1 MSIISPN
8 SDFDFSKVKLGNP
21 SGIQGGAYFSK
32 ITMNDDQ
39 LLIQTPKSTTKNGI
53 TTTDKKNC
61 VDFMFNVEQTTFSD
75 WIEQFE
81 RKVKELIYQRKDAWF
96 TSEMTMEDIDYFFT
110 PMSRAYKTKYYLLR
124 AFEQKNKMFKSEKKY
139 NFGIFGENG
148 EETTGDEL
156 SNENTQCISILEI
169 QGLKFTSN
177 SFRIEVSISQIMVV
191 KEKKLNEHCM
201 IKKLDADVVVQEKP
215 VMSVVQE
222 KPVMS
227 VVQEK
232 PVMSVVQEKP
242 VMSVVQEKPV
252 MSVVQEKPHTA
263 VVQEKPHTAVV
274 QEKQTIVP
282 QINKKQTRILVEP
295 DEIQE
300 VTIEEPP
307 EIQEVNIIPSALSNN
322 DEPISLKQPNEVY
335 YEIYREARKKA
346 KIAKNLAIKAYLE
359 AKRIKNTYLLEDFDS
374 DVSSSSENEDEDNNI
389 FEAI

>member
-1 MSIISPN
+1 MSIIIPN

-32 ITMNDDQ
+32 IVLNDDQ
-39 LLIQTPKSTTKNGI
+39 LLIQTPKSNTKNGI
-53 TTTDKKNC
+53 TSTDKKNC

-75 WIEQFE
+75 WIERFE
-81 RKVKELIYQRKDAWF
+81 RRVKELIYQRKDAWF

-139 NFGIFGENG
+139 NFGVFGENG

-156 SNENTQCISILEI
+156 ANENTQCISILEI

-201 IKKLDADVVVQEKP
+201 IKKLDAEVVVQEKP
-215 VMSVVQE
+215 AMAVVHE
-222 KPVMS
+222 KPHTV
-227 VVQEK
+227 
-232 PVMSVVQEKP
+232 
-242 VMSVVQEKPV
+242 
-252 MSVVQEKPHTA
+252 VVQEKPHTV
-263 VVQEKPHTAVV
+263 VVQENHVS
-274 QEKQTIVP
+274 IVSP
-282 QINKKQTRILVEP
+282 INKKQQKIVVEP
-295 DEIQE
+295 DEIRE

-374 DVSSSSENEDEDNNI
+374 DVSSSSENEDEDNI

>member
-1 MSIISPN
+1 MSIIIPN

-32 ITMNDDQ
+32 IALNDDQ
-39 LLIQTPKSTTKNGI
+39 LLIQTPKSNTKNGI

-81 RKVKELIYQRKDAWF
+81 RRVKELIYQRKDAWF

-139 NFGIFGENG
+139 NFGVFGENG

-156 SNENTQCISILEI
+156 ANENTQCISILEI

-191 KEKKLNEHCM
+191 KEKKLNDYCM

-215 VMSVVQE
+215 AM
-222 KPVMS
+222 
-227 VVQEK
+227 
-232 PVMSVVQEKP
+232 
-242 VMSVVQEKPV
+242 
-252 MSVVQEKPHTA
+252 A
-263 VVQEKPHTAVV
+263 VVQEKPHSVAVQEKPHSVAVQEKPHSVVV
-274 QEKQTIVP
+274 QEKPHSVAVQEKPVFAKIQENTVSIVSP
-282 QINKKQTRILVEP
+282 INKKQQKIVVEP
-295 DEIQE
+295 DEIRE

-346 KIAKNLAIKAYLE
+346 KITKNLAIKAYLE

-374 DVSSSSENEDEDNNI
+374 DVSSSSENEDEDNI

>member
-1 MSIISPN
+1 MIKQHQMSIIIPN
-8 SDFDFSKVKLGNP
+8 SSFDFSKVKLGNP

-32 ITMNDDQ
+32 ITMNDEQ
-39 LLIQTPKSTTKNGI
+39 LLIQTPKSSTKNGI

-96 TSEMTMEDIDYFFT
+96 TSEMTTEDIDYFFT
-110 PMSRAYKTKYYLLR
+110 PMSRVYKSKYYLLR
-124 AFEQKNKMFKSEKKY
+124 AFEQKNKLFKSEKKY

-148 EETTGDEL
+148 EEADGGEL
-156 SNENTQCISILEI
+156 TNENTQCISILEI

-177 SFRIEVSISQIMVV
+177 SFRIEVSISQIMIV

-201 IKKLDADVVVQEKP
+201 IKKLDFDEEKKKPVVVHEKPVVVQEKP
-215 VMSVVQE
+215 LE
-222 KPVMS
+222 LHEPTNKN
-227 VVQEK
+227 
-232 PVMSVVQEKP
+232 
-242 VMSVVQEKPV
+242 
-252 MSVVQEKPHTA
+252 
-263 VVQEKPHTAVV
+263 
-274 QEKQTIVP
+274 TIN
-282 QINKKQTRILVEP
+282 IFTLNKKQTKNN

-300 VTIEEPP
+300 VNIEYPL

-322 DEPISLKQPNEVY
+322 DEPISLKKPNEVY

-346 KIAKNLAIKAYLE
+346 KITKNLAIKAYLE

-374 DVSSSSENEDEDNNI
+374 DVSSENEDNVFD
-389 FEAI
+389 AI

>member
-1 MSIISPN
+1 MSIIIPN
-8 SDFDFSKVKLGNP
+8 SEFDFSKVKLGNP

-32 ITMNDDQ
+32 IILNDEQ

-81 RKVKELIYQRKDAWF
+81 RKIKELIYQRKDAWF

-110 PMSRAYKTKYYLLR
+110 PMARAYKTKYYLLR

-139 NFGIFGENG
+139 NFGVFGENG

-156 SNENTQCISILEI
+156 ANENTQCISILEI

-191 KEKKLNEHCM
+191 KEKKLNEYCM
-201 IKKLDADVVVQEKP
+201 IKKLDVDADVVVQEKP
-215 VMSVVQE
+215 HS
-222 KPVMS
+222 
-227 VVQEK
+227 
-232 PVMSVVQEKP
+232 
-242 VMSVVQEKPV
+242 
-252 MSVVQEKPHTA
+252 A
-263 VVQEKPHTAVV
+263 VVQEKPHSAVV
-274 QEKQTIVP
+274 QEKPHSAVVSP
-282 QINKKQTRILVEP
+282 INKKQHKIVVEQ
-295 DEIQE
+295 DEIRE

-374 DVSSSSENEDEDNNI
+374 DVSSSSENENEDNI

>member
-1 MSIISPN
+1 MSIIIPN
-8 SDFDFSKVKLGNP
+8 SEFDFSRVKLGNP

-32 ITMNDDQ
+32 ITMNDEQ

-81 RKVKELIYQRKDAWF
+81 RKIKELIYQRKDAWF

-110 PMSRAYKTKYYLLR
+110 PMSRVYKTKYYLLR
-124 AFEQKNKMFKSEKKY
+124 AFEQKNRMFKSEKKY
-139 NFGIFGENG
+139 AFGVFGENG
-148 EETTGDEL
+148 EETSGDEL
-156 SNENTQCISILEI
+156 ANENTQCISILEI

-191 KEKKLNEHCM
+191 KEKKLNEYCM
-201 IKKLDADVVVQEKP
+201 IKKLDADEKAIKPVLQENHPATMIVQEKPVVVQEKP
-215 VMSVVQE
+215 VVVQE
-222 KPVMS
+222 KPV

-232 PVMSVVQEKP
+232 PVVVQ
-242 VMSVVQEKPV
+242 
-252 MSVVQEKPHTA
+252 
-263 VVQEKPHTAVV
+263 
-274 QEKQTIVP
+274 
-282 QINKKQTRILVEP
+282 NKKSQKILVQP

-300 VTIEEPP
+300 VTIEEPS

-374 DVSSSSENEDEDNNI
+374 DVSSSSEVEDEDNI

>member
-1 MSIISPN
+1 MSIIIPN
-8 SDFDFSKVKLGNP
+8 SDFDFSKLKLGNP

-32 ITMNDDQ
+32 ITINDDQ

-61 VDFMFNVEQTTFSD
+61 VDFMFNVEQHTFSD

-110 PMSRAYKTKYYLLR
+110 PMSRAYKNKYYLLR

-156 SNENTQCISILEI
+156 ANENTQCISILEI

-177 SFRIEVSISQIMVV
+177 NFRIEVSISQIMVV
-191 KEKKLNEHCM
+191 KEKKLNEYCM
-201 IKKLDADVVVQEKP
+201 IKKLDADVVQEKP
-215 VMSVVQE
+215 QSVVV
-222 KPVMS
+222 PVS
-227 VVQEK
+227 
-232 PVMSVVQEKP
+232 
-242 VMSVVQEKPV
+242 
-252 MSVVQEKPHTA
+252 
-263 VVQEKPHTAVV
+263 
-274 QEKQTIVP
+274 IVSP
-282 QINKKQTRILVEP
+282 INKKQQKIVVEP
-295 DEIQE
+295 DEIRE

-322 DEPISLKQPNEVY
+322 DDPISLKQPNEVY

-374 DVSSSSENEDEDNNI
+374 DVSSSSENEDEDNI

>member
-1 MSIISPN
+1 MSIIIPN
-8 SDFDFSKVKLGNP
+8 SDFDFSKLKLGNP

-32 ITMNDDQ
+32 ITINDDQ

-61 VDFMFNVEQTTFSD
+61 VDFMFNVEQHTFSD

-110 PMSRAYKTKYYLLR
+110 PMSRAYKNKYYLLR

-156 SNENTQCISILEI
+156 ANENTQCISILEI

-177 SFRIEVSISQIMVV
+177 NFRIEVSISQIMVV
-191 KEKKLNEHCM
+191 KEKKLNEYCM
-201 IKKLDADVVVQEKP
+201 IKKLDADVVQEKP
-215 VMSVVQE
+215 QSVVVQE
-222 KPVMS
+222 KPQSV

-232 PVMSVVQEKP
+232 PQSVVVQEKP
-242 VMSVVQEKPV
+242 QSVVVQEKPQSV
-252 MSVVQEKPHTA
+252 VVQEKPQS
-263 VVQEKPHTAVV
+263 VVVPVS
-274 QEKQTIVP
+274 IVSP
-282 QINKKQTRILVEP
+282 INKKQQKIVVEP
-295 DEIQE
+295 DEIRE

-322 DEPISLKQPNEVY
+322 DDPISLKQPNEVY

-374 DVSSSSENEDEDNNI
+374 DVSSSSENEDEDNI

>member
-1 MSIISPN
+1 MSIIIPN
-8 SDFDFSKVKLGNP
+8 TSFDFSKVKLGNP

-32 ITMNDDQ
+32 ITLNDEQ

-53 TTTDKKNC
+53 TMTDKKNC
-61 VDFMFNVEQTTFSD
+61 VDFMFNVEQSTFSD

-110 PMSRAYKTKYYLLR
+110 PMSRVYKTKYYLLR
-124 AFEQKNKMFKSEKKY
+124 AFEQKNKMFKNEKKY

-148 EETTGDEL
+148 EEADGDEL
-156 SNENTQCISILEI
+156 TNENTQCISILDI

-177 SFRIEVSISQIMVV
+177 SFRIEVSISQIMIV

-201 IKKLDADVVVQEKP
+201 IKKLDGDVQEKPVVVQEKP
-215 VMSVVQE
+215 VVVQE
-222 KPVMS
+222 KPV

-232 PVMSVVQEKP
+232 PVVVQEKP
-242 VMSVVQEKPV
+242 VVVQEKP
-252 MSVVQEKPHTA
+252 K
-263 VVQEKPHTAVV
+263 
-274 QEKQTIVP
+274 TI
-282 QINKKQTRILVEP
+282 QKKQPKILVEP
-295 DEIQE
+295 EEIQE
-300 VTIEEPP
+300 VVIEYPP
-307 EIQEVNIIPSALSNN
+307 EIQEVNIIPSALEDNY
-322 DEPISLKQPNEVY
+322 EPISLKQPNEVY
-335 YEIYREARKKA
+335 YEIYRDARKKA

-374 DVSSSSENEDEDNNI
+374 DVSSEDEDNI